1 MISSRYFMKNSK
13 YCLCQTPELIE
24 NYDKAI
30 ADHDRVWA
38 CHHRDEIR
46 VLPSGMIAH
55 RSMAE
60 LIENGRYYNCPPN
73 ELIFLTPEEHATV
86 HHKNKVISK
95 ETRQKMTESRKRKV
109 HSDFGRK
116 FMEHYQTNKWDNPRL
131 YKNELS
137 WYHNHGHKCRWE

>member
-73 ELIFLTPEEHATV
+73 ELIFLTPEEHNIL
-86 HHKNKVISK
+86 HHKNSVASK
-95 ETRQKMTESRKRKV
+95 ETRQKMSETRRRKV
-109 HSDFGRK
+109 RSEFGRK
-116 FMEHYQTNKWDNPRL
+116 FMEHYNITSYDNYRL
-131 YKNELS
+131 YHTEHR
-137 WYHNHGHKCRWE
+137 WYHRHGRRCRWE